1 LRDGLRM
8 YEADT
13 HVDPAAETL
22 ERYVD
27 ASSRPGLA
35 VLARYCTP
43 MGLAA
48 ENASQFYKQT

>member
-35 VLARYCTP
+35 VLARYYTP